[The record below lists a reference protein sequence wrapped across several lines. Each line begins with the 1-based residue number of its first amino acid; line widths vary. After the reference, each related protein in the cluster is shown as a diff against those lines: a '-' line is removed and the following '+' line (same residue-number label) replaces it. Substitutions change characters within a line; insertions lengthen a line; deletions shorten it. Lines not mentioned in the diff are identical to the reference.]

1 MKLALVIAC
10 CAACSLG
17 GKQPSYQY
25 YVLTSRPAPP
35 AAPHAE
41 PGAAS
46 RSLAVDEVT
55 IPGYLDREQIATRT
69 AGQRLLYSITDRWAE
84 PLDKA
89 VERTLLEDL
98 AVLLIPHGIQVTS
111 HDGRATYELS
121 VDVLRFERS
130 GADRIELWARWVLRS
145 EGRVLDRDELRV
157 QLPMSG
163 GDSNAVAAALSEAV
177 ARMATQVGDRVQKA
191 DVVAAR
197 GRPDR

>member
-1 MKLALVIAC
+1 MIVC

-17 GKQPSYQY
+17 GKPPSYQY
-25 YVLTSRPAPP
+25 YVLTSRPASP
-35 AAPHAE
+35 AAPHVE

-46 RSLAVDEVT
+46 RTLAIEEVR

-69 AGQRLLYSITDRWAE
+69 AGQGLLYSTTDRWAE

-111 HDGRATYELS
+111 QGGRATYELS

-130 GADRIELWARWVLRS
+130 GADRVELWARWVLRS
-145 EGRVLDRDELRV
+145 EGRVLDRDECRV

-197 GRPDR
+197 GRSDG

>member
-17 GKQPSYQY
+17 GKRPSYQY
-25 YVLTSRPAPP
+25 YVLASRPLSP
-35 AAPHAE
+35 AAPHVE
-41 PGAAS
+41 PGAALP
-46 RSLAVDEVT
+46 SLAVDEVT

-69 AGQRLLYSITDRWAE
+69 AGQRLLYSTTDRWAE

-98 AVLLIPHGIQVTS
+98 AVVLIPHGIQVTS

-130 GADRIELWARWVLRS
+130 GADRVELWARWVLRS
-145 EGRVLDRDELRV
+145 EGRVVDRDELRV

-163 GDSNAVAAALSEAV
+163 YDSNAVAAALSEAV

-197 GRPDR
+197 GRSDR